1 MDIRIL
7 RLREVDGVDAVL
19 VSVYFVGD
27 DTVRETEPVFR
38 EGWNDAIVLATEHLG
53 LRASSPWL
61 RKNLFDV
68 FLDVA
73 DLRDVNPFHRGGPH
87 LQGFGYFSVPH
98 GPVDLVLV
106 AEQQSL
112 PS

>member
-38 EGWNDAIVLATEHLG
+38 EGWEDGIALATEQLG

-61 RKNLFDV
+61 RKNVFDG
-68 FLDVA
+68 LLNQSPGWDV
-73 DLRDVNPFHRGGPH
+73 
-87 LQGFGYFSVPH
+87 Q
-98 GPVDLVLV
+98 
-106 AEQQSL
+106 
-112 PS
+112 

>member
-7 RLREVDGVDAVL
+7 RLREVDGGDAVL

-38 EGWNDAIVLATEHLG
+38 EGWKDAIVLATEHLG

-68 FLDVA
+68 FL
-73 DLRDVNPFHRGGPH
+73 NPNPPKG
-87 LQGFGYFSVPH
+87 
-98 GPVDLVLV
+98 
-106 AEQQSL
+106 
-112 PS
+112 

>member
-27 DTVRETEPVFR
+27 DTVRETEPLFR
-38 EGWNDAIVLATEHLG
+38 EGWKDAIVLATEHLG

-73 DLRDVNPFHRGGPH
+73 DLRDVKWP
-87 LQGFGYFSVPH
+87 
-98 GPVDLVLV
+98 
-106 AEQQSL
+106 
-112 PS
+112 